1 MCGYCPAN
9 ALQTGFLPPECCAEH
24 IIKQKSCTEGSAP
37 CWIDVRD
44 LTMVP
49 PRLMPLVREPP
60 VFSSCVVVYF
70 GHLSN
75 ALGTHTVRAA

>member
-60 VFSSCVVVYF
+60 VFLRASSYISATF
-70 GHLSN
+70 RMRW
-75 ALGTHTVRAA
+75 AHTP